1 VVAGLSFS
9 CVAASPLH
17 PSGHYFY
24 MLADESG
31 PEIWAIGIDPA
42 TGALTN
48 PPAPAASLSGLW
60 STFVLVAS

>member
-1 VVAGLSFS
+1 
-9 CVAASPLH
+9 LH